1 MERDYEKLVLEPR
14 GPAYVLSRT
23 DSHGITTE
31 LVLSELNVM
40 FLGRIDMAE
49 RLHAIEEEIA
59 RRAAPPKPRVGHGAN
74 GAGSLGR
81 LSVRE

>member
-59 RRAAPPKPRVGHGAN
+59 LQERRVGRIHQRVLAP
-74 GAGSLGR
+74 LK
-81 LSVRE
+81 